1 MPYQPFLI
9 TFGTGKFI
17 GLEPWLSPQDGFP
30 TLENM
35 FVNKRVLQ
43 KRLGFSPFATMKHGA
58 VVQST
63 TSITGIKTYLSK
75 GFPHLLIIDTTRANL
90 YNAVDG
96 SMTDISSDLSIPA
109 DIFSGGASNF
119 IHFLNWQNVFTEPS
133 VAYMTN
139 NVDQVHKWAGPS
151 NAVVPFNIKI
161 SSDTKD
167 NHVDTCR
174 FLFVIDDRLVLLDTV
189 EFGDHHPQR
198 LRFGP
203 VLGTDLSAP
212 GSGSDDAE
220 TQEVISAA
228 GMIGKTVYAFFE
240 GPDGGSLWRIR
251 RTGNTDIPL
260 EWERITNTEG
270 SRSPYSG
277 VKFKDGLAA
286 IGLSNILFTDGSL
299 IQPIRNLDTPS
310 VRDILTE
317 FNDTKIRSVFGHNQ
331 KQIDQRHL
339 LWTFA
344 NSGSSS
350 MDRLLDMN
358 VNEGNFTKHKS
369 EQSFFLNCL
378 GSFNGQKVPSWV
390 ELDDVIGDDG
400 DLVSDMDVDSR
411 AVLGDP
417 QPFTLIGCRNS
428 QVYKWNHGEFD
439 GTDND
444 NGKIAIKG
452 LSARLNPFLKQ
463 GRKAML
469 EKVEIYLTNDSN
481 ASFTVALFKNTST
494 SAYKTKVISA
504 DLSNDK
510 DFVTIFA
517 DGEIGKFHRL
527 QISHTERNNT
537 PRIHAFIFYFKPA
550 GRLAA

>member
-17 GLEPWLSPQDGFP
+17 GLQPWLSPQDGFP

-35 FVNKRVLQ
+35 FVNKRVLS
-43 KRLGFSPFATMKHGA
+43 KRLGFSPFATMKHG
-58 VVQST
+58 ST
-63 TSITGIKTYLSK
+63 TKSDTSIVGIKTYLSG
-75 GFPHLLIIDTTRANL
+75 GFPHLLIMDTKRVNL
-90 YNAVDG
+90 YTADSG
-96 SMTDISSDLSIPA
+96 AMTDISSDLSTPA
-109 DIFSGGASNF
+109 DIFTGSESDF
-119 IHFLNWQNVFTEPS
+119 IHFLNWQNDSTKPS
-133 VAYMTN
+133 VGYMTN
-139 NVDQVHKWAGPS
+139 NVDQVHKWDGPGK
-151 NAVVPFNIKI
+151 AVVPFDIKI

-174 FLFVIDDRLVLLDTV
+174 FLFVIDDRLVLIDTV

-203 VLGTDLSAP
+203 VLGTDFSAP
-212 GSGSDDAE
+212 GSGTDDAE
-220 TQEVISAA
+220 TQEVIVAA
-228 GMIGKTVYAFFE
+228 GMIGKTVYAFFTN
-240 GPDGGSLWRIR
+240 SLWRIR
-251 RTGNTDIPL
+251 RTGNTDIPF

-277 VKFKDGLAA
+277 VEFKDGLAA

-299 IQPIRNLDTPS
+299 IQPIRNLDTPN

-344 NSGSSS
+344 NSGSSN

-378 GSFNGQKVPSWV
+378 GSFDGQKVPSWV
-390 ELDDVIGDDG
+390 ELDDVIGSDG
-400 DLVSDMDVDSR
+400 DLVSDIDVDSR
-411 AVLGDP
+411 AILGDP

-428 QVYKWNHGEFD
+428 QVYKWNDGEFD

-444 NGKIAIKG
+444 SGKIAINA

-463 GRKAML
+463 GQKAAL

-481 ASFTVALFKNTST
+481 ASFTMSLFKNTSST
-494 SAYKTKVISA
+494 AYKTKVISA

-517 DGEIGKFHRL
+517 DGEIGKFHRM
-527 QISHTERNNT
+527 QISHTEKGNT
-537 PRIHAFIFYFKPA
+537 PKIHAFIFYFEPA
-550 GRLAA
+550 GRLTA

>member
-17 GLEPWLSPQDGFP
+17 GLQPWLSPQDGFP

-35 FVNKRVLQ
+35 FVNKRVLS
-43 KRLGFSPFATMKHGA
+43 KRKGFSPFATMKHGA
-58 VVQST
+58 VVQT
-63 TSITGIKTYLSK
+63 NTSIVGIKTYLSR
-75 GFPHLLIIDTTRANL
+75 GFPNLLIMDTKRVNL
-90 YNAVDG
+90 YNAAATPPT
-96 SMTDISSDLSIPA
+96 MTDISSDLTTPA
-109 DIFSGGASNF
+109 DIFSGSDSDF
-119 IHFLNWQNVFTEPS
+119 IHFLNWQNDSTQPS
-133 VAYMTN
+133 VGYMTN
-139 NVDQVHKWAGPS
+139 NVDRVHKWAGPG

-174 FLFVIDDRLVLLDTV
+174 FLFVIDDRLVLIDTV
-189 EFGDHHPQR
+189 EFGDSHPQR

-220 TQEVISAA
+220 TQEVIVAA
-228 GMIGKTVYAFFE
+228 GIIGKTVYAFFTN
-240 GPDGGSLWRIR
+240 SLWRIR

-260 EWERITNTEG
+260 EWDRITSTEG

-277 VKFKDGLAA
+277 IEFKDGLAA

-299 IQPIRNLDTPS
+299 IQPIRNLDTPN

-350 MDRLLDMN
+350 MNRLLDMN
-358 VNEGNFTKHKS
+358 VNEGNFSKHKS
-369 EQSFFLNCL
+369 QQSFFLNCL
-378 GSFNGQKVPSWV
+378 GTFDGQKVPSWV
-390 ELDDVIGDDG
+390 ELDDVIGSDG
-400 DLVSDMDVDSR
+400 DLVSQIDVDSR
-411 AVLGDP
+411 AILGDP
-417 QPFTLIGCRNS
+417 QPFTLIGCNNS
-428 QVYKWNHGEFD
+428 QVYKWNDGEFD
-439 GTDND
+439 GTDTD
-444 NGKIAIKG
+444 SGKIAIVA
-452 LSARLNPFLKQ
+452 LSAELNPFLKQ
-463 GRKAML
+463 GQKAAL

-481 ASFTVALFKNTST
+481 ASFTASLFKNTST
-494 SAYKTKVISA
+494 TAYKTKVISA

-517 DGEIGKFHRL
+517 DGEIGKFHQL
-527 QISHTERNNT
+527 KISHTEKGNT

-550 GRLAA
+550 GRLTA